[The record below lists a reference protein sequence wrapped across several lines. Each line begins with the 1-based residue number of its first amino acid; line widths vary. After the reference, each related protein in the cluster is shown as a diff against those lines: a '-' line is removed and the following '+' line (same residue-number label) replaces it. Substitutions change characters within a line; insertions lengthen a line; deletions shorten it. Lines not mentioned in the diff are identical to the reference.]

1 MRKGTAKHEGCFN
14 QLQLHQLQCAWDN
27 TILEA
32 HVFRRYEIVHILLC
46 SYGKNVL
53 LESFPNYCH
62 WKAITKI
69 FKLCNWKTFKDIWV
83 VYLHAL

>member
-1 MRKGTAKHEGCFN
+1 MRKDTAKHEGRFN
-14 QLQLHQLQCAWDN
+14 QLQLHHLQCAWDN

-32 HVFRRYEIVHILLC
+32 HAFRRYELVLNILLC

-62 WKAITKI
+62 WEAITKI
-69 FKLCNWKTFKDIWV
+69 FKLFN
-83 VYLHAL
+83 